1 MKYYI
6 TDINNQETKDAPA
19 IDHPEIKIPHT
30 FTFIGNKDMPDGQYQ
45 VTEIKKIN
53 RRSAVCLCIKVK

>member
-1 MKYYI
+1 MKLHI
-6 TDINNQETKDAPA
+6 IDNNNQKTKNAPA
-19 IDHPEIKIPHT
+19 IDHPEVKISHT